1 MTVSLGEFMKFRAAV
16 LGILLTTM
24 ALTGCG
30 SLAGRHNIDS
40 GFSYIDSHE
49 YQNALESFASAEENG
64 EDQCLIHRGKGI
76 AYLRSGEYQSAV
88 DELMLS
94 LSCDSGIVDDMD
106 FDTNYYLAEAF
117 LGLSEYEKAKEVYD
131 AILALRNKDS
141 NAYYLRGIAELAS
154 GNHDGGYSDF
164 TKAIALNSRDY
175 SMIIMIYKALDEY
188 GYTDEAT
195 RILQTAIDSGSD
207 FMTNFEKG
215 QISYYLGNNAEA
227 QSYLEAARNERDQEK
242 EPVVIMLGQ
251 TGEKQGDYNYAI
263 SVYRNYISENPQS
276 AVVYNQLGM
285 CQIKQGDY
293 QSAVSSFEQGLA
305 IEDKSMNQ
313 ALALNQITAYEY
325 MGEFQVAAS
334 LMQDYLKTYPE
345 DSAAQR
351 ENIFLST
358 R

>member
-1 MTVSLGEFMKFRAAV
+1 MKKVFVAAIAAGV
-16 LGILLTTM
+16 CLSM
-24 ALTGCG
+24 TGCG
-30 SLAGRHNIDS
+30 SFAGRHNIDS

-49 YQNALESFASAEENG
+49 YQNALESFAAATENG
-64 EDQCLIHRGKGI
+64 EDECLIHRGQGI
-76 AYLRSGEYQSAV
+76 AYLRSGEYQQAV
-88 DELMLS
+88 DELLLS
-94 LSCDSGIVDDMD
+94 LASDEGIVDDMD
-106 FDTNYYLAEAF
+106 FDTNYYLAEAY
-117 LGLSEYEKAKEVYD
+117 LGLEEFGKAKEVYD
-131 AILALRNKDS
+131 AILALRSKDS

-175 SMIIMIYKALDEY
+175 EMIIMIYKALHEY
-188 GYTDEAT
+188 GYEDEAT
-195 RILQTAIDSGSD
+195 GILQTAMNNGSD

-215 QISYYLGNNAEA
+215 QISFYLGNNAEA
-227 QSYLEAARNERDQEK
+227 QNYLEAARNERDQEK

-263 SVYRNYISENPQS
+263 SVYRNYLSENPES

-293 QSAVSSFEQGLA
+293 QSAVSSFETGIALDNK
-305 IEDKSMNQ
+305 EMNQ
-313 ALALNQITAYEY
+313 ALSLNQITAYEY

-334 LMQDYLKTYPE
+334 MMEEYLKTYPE
-345 DSAAQR
+345 DQEAQR

>member
-1 MTVSLGEFMKFRAAV
+1 MKKVLVTAVAV
-16 LGILLTTM
+16 LACISM
-24 ALTGCG
+24 TGCG

-49 YQNALESFASAEENG
+49 YQNALESFDAALENG

-76 AYLRSGEYQSAV
+76 AYLRSGEYQQAS
-88 DELMLS
+88 DELLLS
-94 LSCDSGIVDDMD
+94 LASDEGIVDDMD
-106 FDTNYYLAEAF
+106 FDTNYYLAEAY
-117 LGLSEYEKAKEVYD
+117 LGLSEYNKAKEVYD
-131 AILALRNKDS
+131 AILALRSKDS

-164 TKAIALNSRDY
+164 TKAIALNAKDY

-188 GYTDEAT
+188 GYSDEAT
-195 RILQTAIDSGSD
+195 GILQTAMSGGSE

-215 QISYYLGNNAEA
+215 QISFYLGNNAEA

-263 SVYRNYISENPQS
+263 SVYRNYLSENPDS
-276 AVVYNQLGM
+276 ALVYNQLGM
-285 CQIKQGDY
+285 CQIRQGDY
-293 QSAVSSFEQGLA
+293 QSAVSSFESGIALDNK
-305 IEDKSMNQ
+305 EMNQ
-313 ALALNQITAYEY
+313 ALMLNQITAYEY
-325 MGEFQVAAS
+325 MGEFQVAAG
-334 LMQDYLKTYPE
+334 MMEDYLATYPE
-345 DSAAQR
+345 DKEAQR